1 MAVLL
6 VRADS
11 VLWSDGDDR
20 QCPGHTAEILIK
32 AVNNPQ
38 VLPLIEELNS
48 YIVDYVYHPKHK

>member
-48 YIVDYVYHPKHK
+48 YIVDYI